1 MPSDSEHFPATV
13 AAPGSD
19 SGAPSHVMLR
29 NLGVKRN
36 ERWVFRGLDLSVPR
50 GTFVAVVGPSGVG
63 KSSLLASIGGLIDPD
78 EGEVRFICLN
88 NGLHEP
94 CNFQPQI
101 GMVFQSFMLVANSSV
116 LSNVLC
122 GRLGRRPWWRTLAG
136 FSRSDKED
144 AFRVIADLGLG
155 AYAHRWVAETS
166 GGEQQRTALARALF
180 QEPELILADEPV
192 SNLDT
197 YLTGRVLGLLRQEA
211 SQNRRT
217 VFCVLHNPE
226 LVERFADLALSL
238 DPNDARGWRIRA
250 VRRGA

>member
-1 MPSDSEHFPATV
+1 M
-13 AAPGSD
+13 
-19 SGAPSHVMLR
+19 SGAASEPGPAPSPAAAAGSPSHVSLTD
-29 NLGVKRN
+29 LGVRRSG
-36 ERWVFRGLDLSVPR
+36 RWVFRGLNLAVPR

-63 KSSLLASIGGLIDPD
+63 KSTLLAAIGGLIEPD
-78 EGEVRFICLN
+78 EGQVRFVCLS
-88 NGLHEP
+88 NGVHEP

-101 GMVFQSFMLVANSSV
+101 GMVFQNFMLVANSTV
-116 LSNVLC
+116 LDNVLC
-122 GRLGRRPWWRTLAG
+122 GRLGRRAWWRTLFG
-136 FSRSDKED
+136 FDRSD
-144 AFRVIADLGLG
+144 RVAAYRIMADLGLG

-211 SQNRRT
+211 TQHHRT

-226 LVERFADLALSL
+226 LVDRFADLALSF
-238 DPNDARGWRIRA
+238 DPADPHGWRVRA
-250 VRRGA
+250 VRRNP